1 MTMTMVSTSNFNPRK
16 AEIEMFLTDEEL
28 ADLTHRRRRPETR
41 ANKGFPRLPYWF
53 DPSTAHQEKTSRRD
67 FLM

>member
-1 MTMTMVSTSNFNPRK
+1 
-16 AEIEMFLTDEEL
+16 MFLTDEEL

-53 DPSTAHQEKTSRRD
+53 DPSTAHQEKTSIIRHLDSKRCLVAD
-67 FLM
+67 KTRHA